1 MKIYYCA
8 NLDKLSEKKW
18 EKRYFSIHRL
28 LVKSGISLISNIEK
42 KIIKGENEAR
52 KSISYDQIEAVIIE
66 GTHIA
71 SDTVYIIATALAYK
85 KPVLYLV
92 EKGNAIPDQ
101 LSYIR
106 KDDNLGKNFF
116 LKFYDPKK
124 PVSQKSGDSLQ
135 EVILDFVGLL
145 ESGEII
151 KERVNVKFT
160 LRISPRIERYLNW
173 KSLNIKKSKAEYMR
187 DVFNKVAIGDKIYKS
202 FLKKTH
208 QNF

>member
-8 NLDKLSEKKW
+8 NLDKMDDKKW
-18 EKRYFSIHRL
+18 EKKYISIHRF
-28 LVKSGISLISNIEK
+28 LVKNGVSLVSNVEK
-42 KIIKGENEAR
+42 KMLKGENEAR

-85 KPVLYLV
+85 KPVLYLI
-92 EKGNAIPDQ
+92 EKGHQIPDQ

-106 KDDNLGKNFF
+106 KDKNLGKNFY
-116 LKFYDPKK
+116 LKFY
-124 PVSQKSGDSLQ
+124 KSEGKDV
-135 EVILDFVGLL
+135 EKIIFDFLGLL
-145 ESGEII
+145 ESGLLM
-151 KERVNVKFT
+151 KEKVNVKFT

-173 KSLNIKKSKAEYMR
+173 KALGVKKSKAEYVR
-187 DVFNKVAIGDKIYKS
+187 DILNKTAVEDKTYKS
-202 FLKKTH
+202 FLKKME

>member
-8 NLDKLSEKKW
+8 NLDKLKDKKW
-18 EKRYFSIHRL
+18 EKRYISIHRFL
-28 LVKSGISLISNIEK
+28 IKSGVNLVSNVEK
-42 KIIKGENEAR
+42 NIIKGENEAR

-85 KPVLYLV
+85 KPVLYLM
-92 EKGNAIPDQ
+92 EKGHSIPNQ

-106 KDDNLGKNFF
+106 DDNNLGENFF
-116 LKFYDPKK
+116 LKFYQPHKGNN
-124 PVSQKSGDSLQ
+124 KSDLN
-135 EVILDFVGLL
+135 EIILDFLSLL
-145 ESGEII
+145 ESGKLI

-160 LRISPRIERYLNW
+160 LRISPRLERYLNW
-173 KSLNIKKSKAEYMR
+173 KSLSIKKSKAEYVR
-187 DVFNKVAIGDKIYKS
+187 DSLNKIAKEDKSYKS
-202 FLKKTH
+202 FLKKSH